1 MIVTMNDGTVYEK
14 YFAEAM
20 GSEEMPQSYDDVI
33 KKFRG
38 NVDYADSTPS
48 AGSVEKM
55 IEICSKLDECEDVRI
70 LNDLMTWE

>member
-1 MIVTMNDGTVYEK
+1 MKDGTVYEK

-38 NVDYADSTPS
+38 NVDYADVTPS
-48 AGSVEKM
+48 AENIEKM
-55 IEICSKLDECEDVRI
+55 IEICSELDGCEDVRF
-70 LNDLMTWE
+70 LNELMVWA